1 MCRRVRA
8 DRTRPQSRQEFVR
21 PMLNS
26 RQGVQDMEIYEAGLS
41 GLPGRTDVLKLSSNE
56 NPYGTSPRAAE
67 AYSASADALSRY
79 PSSDHADLRSA
90 IEGAHGLAKERIVC
104 GAGSDEIL
112 ALLCKAFAGPGT
124 EVIHTAHGFL
134 MYRILAKSSGAVP
147 VEVPEIRRKADAGTI
162 LKAATDR
169 TRLVFLANPSNPT
182 GAMLD
187 SGELARLASGLPGQA
202 ILVLDGAYAE
212 YVDGFDGGAELV
224 RRSRNVV
231 MTRTFS
237 KIYGLASLRVGYG
250 YGPPGIVDALNRL
263 RSPFNV
269 AGPAAAAA
277 AAAVRDQD
285 FVRRCRARNAEWR
298 AWLADRLAR
307 CGVPSD
313 PSHANFVLA
322 GFSGPE
328 EAASCDAHLKENG
341 IIVRRMEQYKLPNCL
356 RITVGDEAACRAVA
370 DAIARFKRR
379 GA

>member
-1 MCRRVRA
+1 
-8 DRTRPQSRQEFVR
+8 
-21 PMLNS
+21 MLNS
-26 RQGVQDMEIYEAGLS
+26 RQGVQDIETYVAGKSEI
-41 GLPGRTDVLKLSSNE
+41 PGRTDVLKLSSNE
-56 NPYGTSPRAAE
+56 NPYGTSPSAAE
-67 AYSASADALSRY
+67 AYSASAAALSRY
-79 PSSDHADLRSA
+79 PSSDHAELRAA
-90 IEGAHGLAKERIVC
+90 IEEAHGLERERIVC

-124 EVIHTAHGFL
+124 EVIHTEHGFL

-187 SGELARLASGLPGQA
+187 SGELARLASGLPDEA
-202 ILVLDGAYAE
+202 MLVLDGAYAE

-224 RRSRNVV
+224 RQSRNVF

-250 YGPPGIVDALNRL
+250 YGSPRVVDALNRL

-277 AAAVRDQD
+277 AAAARDRD
-285 FVRRCRARNAEWR
+285 FVRRCRIENAKWR
-298 AWLADRLAR
+298 AWLAERLDR

-322 GFSGPE
+322 RFSDPE
-328 EAASCDAHLKENG
+328 EAGACDSHLSGNG

-356 RITVGDEAACRAVA
+356 RITIGDGAACRAVA
-370 DAIARFKRR
+370 DGIARFKGCR
-379 GA
+379 A

>member
-1 MCRRVRA
+1 
-8 DRTRPQSRQEFVR
+8 
-21 PMLNS
+21 MLNS
-26 RQGVQDMEIYEAGLS
+26 RQGVQDIETYVAGKS

-56 NPYGTSPRAAE
+56 NPYGSSPSAAA
-67 AYSASADALSRY
+67 AYSASVAALSRY
-79 PSSDHADLRSA
+79 PSSDHADLRA
-90 IEGAHGLAKERIVC
+90 AVEEVHGLERDRIVC

-112 ALLCKAFAGPGT
+112 ALLCKARAGPGT

-147 VEVPEIRRKADAGTI
+147 VEVPEIHRKADAGTI

-187 SGELARLASGLPGQA
+187 SGDLTRLASGLPGEA

-224 RRSRNVV
+224 RRSRNVF

-250 YGPPGIVDALNRL
+250 YGPPGIVDILNRL

-269 AGPAAAAA
+269 GGPAAAAA

-285 FVRRCRARNAEWR
+285 FVRTCRARNAKWR
-298 AWLADRLAR
+298 AWLAERLDR

-322 GFSGPE
+322 RFSGPE
-328 EAASCDAHLKENG
+328 EVGACDAHLSENG
-341 IIVRRMEQYKLPNCL
+341 IIVRRMEQYKLPSCL

-379 GA
+379 SA